1 MQTRPLGRTGIQV
14 SAYALGTMMFGPHGN
29 PDADECVRIVH
40 RALDGGINVIDT
52 ADVYGGD
59 GESEKI
65 VGKALRGRRDD
76 VVLATKFNGPMG
88 PGPNECGNSRRWIVT
103 AVEASLRRLGV
114 DHIDLYQAHHPE
126 PGTDIEETLGALSDL
141 LRAGKVRAIGHSN
154 LPASEIVEAQWVAER
169 RGLARFRSEQPH
181 YSILNRGIE
190 REILPVCERYGLGV
204 MVWSPLAMGLLA
216 GRLRK
221 GGAETASAGRL
232 HWARRHMTDE
242 RKLDAVE
249 ALVPVAEQAGLSLP
263 HLALAF
269 VTAHPAVTSAI
280 IGPRTPEQLD
290 DLLAG
295 AGTLLD
301 GDVLDRIDEIVP
313 PGTDV
318 GPVDVAYVPPAL
330 AQSELRRCVPCAARS
345 VSRIG
350 Q

>member
-1 MQTRPLGRTGIQV
+1 MRTRPLGRTGIQV
-14 SAYALGTMMFGPHGN
+14 SAYTLGTMMFGPHGN
-29 PDADECVRIVH
+29 PDPGDCVRIVH
-40 RALDGGINVIDT
+40 RALDGGITVIDT

-65 VGKALRGRRDD
+65 VGKAVRGRRDD

-88 PGPNECGNSRRWIVT
+88 PGANQRGSSRRWIVS
-103 AVEASLRRLGV
+103 AVEGSLRRLGV

-126 PGTDIEETLGALSDL
+126 PGTDIEETLGALTDL

-154 LPASEIVEAQWVAER
+154 LPASDIVEAQWVAR
-169 RGLARFRSEQPH
+169 RCGLARFRSEQPH

-204 MVWSPLAMGLLA
+204 LVWSPLAMGLLA

-221 GGAETASAGRL
+221 GNGETASAGRL

-249 ALVPVAEQAGLSLP
+249 ALAQVADDAGVSLP
-263 HLALAF
+263 HLALGF

-295 AGTLLD
+295 ADTFIDD
-301 GDVLDRIDEIVP
+301 GVLDRIDEIVP

-318 GPVDVAYVPPAL
+318 GPIDVAYVPPAL
-330 AQSELRRCVPCAARS
+330 GKELRRRPAGTRAARG
-345 VSRIG
+345 R
-350 Q
+350 

>member
-1 MQTRPLGRTGIQV
+1 MRTRPLGRTGIQV
-14 SAYALGTMMFGPHGN
+14 SAYTLGTMMFGPHGN
-29 PDADECVRIVH
+29 PDPDECARIVH
-40 RALDGGINVIDT
+40 RALDGGINTIDT

-59 GESEKI
+59 GESERI

-88 PGPNECGNSRRWIVT
+88 PGPNRGGNSRRWVVT
-103 AVEASLRRLGV
+103 AVEGSLRRLGV

-126 PGTDIEETLGALSDL
+126 PGTDIEETLGALTDL

-154 LPASEIVEAQWVAER
+154 LPASEIVEAQWVADR

-181 YSILNRGIE
+181 YSILNRGVE
-190 REILPVCERYGLGV
+190 REVLPVCERHGLGV
-204 MVWSPLAMGLLA
+204 LVWSPLAMGLLA
-216 GRLRK
+216 GRLRR
-221 GGAETASAGRL
+221 GSAETASAGRL
-232 HWARRHMTDE
+232 HWARRHMTDG

-263 HLALAF
+263 HLALGFA
-269 VTAHPAVTSAI
+269 TAHPAVTSAI

-295 AGTLLD
+295 ADTALD
-301 GDVLDRIDEIVP
+301 DDVLDRIDDIVP

-330 AQSELRRCVPCAARS
+330 AHPELRRRAPGR
-345 VSRIG
+345 R
-350 Q
+350 

>member
-14 SAYALGTMMFGPHGN
+14 STYALGTMMFGPYGN
-29 PDADECVRIVH
+29 PDPDDCVRVVH
-40 RALDGGINVIDT
+40 RALDGGITVIDT

-88 PGPNECGNSRRWIVT
+88 SDPNRRGSSRRWIVT
-103 AVEASLRRLGV
+103 AVEGSLRRLGV

-126 PGTDIEETLGALSDL
+126 PGTDVEETLGALTDL
-141 LRAGKVRAIGHSN
+141 LRAGKIRAIGHSN
-154 LPASEIVEAQWVAER
+154 LPASDIVEAQWVAEK

-190 REILPVCERYGLGV
+190 REVLPVCERYGLGV
-204 MVWSPLAMGLLA
+204 LVWSPLAMGLLA

-221 GGAETASAGRL
+221 GNAETASAGRL

-249 ALVPVAEQAGLSLP
+249 ALAGIAGQAGLSLP
-263 HLALAF
+263 RLALGF

-280 IGPRTPEQLD
+280 IGPRTPQQLD

-295 AGTLLD
+295 ADTMLD
-301 GDVLDRIDEIVP
+301 DDVLDRIDEVVA

-318 GPVDVAYVPPAL
+318 GPIDVAYVPPAL
-330 AQSELRRCVPCAARS
+330 ARPRLRR
-345 VSRIG
+345 RIPG
-350 Q
+350 